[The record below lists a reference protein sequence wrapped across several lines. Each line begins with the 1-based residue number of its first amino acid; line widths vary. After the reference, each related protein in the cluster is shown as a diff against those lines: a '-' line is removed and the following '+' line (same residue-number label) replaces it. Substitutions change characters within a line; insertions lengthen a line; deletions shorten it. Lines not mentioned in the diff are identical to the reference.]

1 MATVN
6 LTISSF
12 RTYYRYYF
20 QHIIVAAVILGTFG
34 FIPCDTCVSGWYL
47 GIRVAGVSLRLGA
60 LGFIRFDTCAGTD
73 RERIENYRTDREL

>member
-1 MATVN
+1 MAEVS
-6 LTISSF
+6 L
-12 RTYYRYYF
+12 R
-20 QHIIVAAVILGTFG
+20 LGALG
-34 FIPCDTCVSGWYL
+34 FIRFDTCVSGWYL